1 MTDIKSLWRNQK
13 TEDTVTLENIHRTAE
28 RFQRRIQRALLIEY
42 AATALVVVI
51 FGFYIWALPGPM
63 TKVGSALVIVGV
75 LFAVWQLQRRMAAKR
90 VPDLPGS
97 GVVEFHKQELL
108 KQRDA
113 VKSAW
118 LWYMLPVVPGMVLM
132 MLGRWYQ
139 FHASWRSLAWDHEVI
154 ALCIVAIVLALVI
167 IRLLQV
173 VRAAKLQRKIDEL
186 EKLRSD

>member
-13 TEDTVTLENIHRTAE
+13 TEDTVTLENIHRSAE
-28 RFQRRIQRALLIEY
+28 RFQRRIRMALLIEY

-51 FGFYIWALPGPM
+51 FGFYIWAFPGPM
-63 TKVGSALVIVGV
+63 MKAGSALVIMGV

-90 VPDLPGS
+90 VPDLSGS

-154 ALCIVAIVLALVI
+154 ALCVVAIVLALVI